1 MPYPTAAHEPTD
13 ASVAPPDLTGPSR
26 FGGGAWVRTPQ
37 LRTLDEDDHDR
48 HATSLELFFDLV
60 FVVAIAQLSHEL
72 VLDHGVGGFARLAGL
87 FVPVYVA
94 WQGFSMYADRFD
106 TDDVLFRFAMFAAM
120 LAIAAMAILIPDVW
134 HGHRTAA
141 FALSYVAL
149 RSIMLALF
157 VRAYRAVPRARPLLR
172 RYGIGYGGAVGLWVL
187 SLAVPEPARY
197 ALWGIGLVVDLS
209 LPPLST
215 RLHRA
220 IPTGGRHVPERW
232 GLFTLIA
239 LGESVV
245 AVALGS
251 SEAEFDRASSVAAA
265 LGFLVVAAL
274 WWLYFDGFEGV
285 TLQGGSPTPVFYS
298 YAHLPLLIGLGSVSA
313 GISLLIEQAGE
324 DHLETGAAVALLGG
338 TALYV
343 LALLVAH
350 SLTLR
355 AAWRAGLRHKGAAVA
370 VLGAILLAS
379 RLLPPIATV
388 AALLAVLIALGAS
401 QGIYVRSGK
410 H

>member
-1 MPYPTAAHEPTD
+1 MQHPRPVDPRSGEAIATATD
-13 ASVAPPDLTGPSR
+13 PGPSR
-26 FGGGAWVRTPQ
+26 SHRGDWIRPPLLCTAEERGH
-37 LRTLDEDDHDR
+37 ER
-48 HATSLELFFDLV
+48 HATALELFFDLV
-60 FVVAIAQLSHEL
+60 FVVALAQLSHEL
-72 VLDHGVGGFARLAGL
+72 VLDHGAGGFARFAAL

-94 WQGFSMYADRFD
+94 WQGFSIYADRFD
-106 TDDVLFRFAMFAAM
+106 TDDVLFRLAMFAAM
-120 LAIAAMAILIPDVW
+120 LAIAAMAILIPDVS
-134 HGHRTAA
+134 HGHRSAG

-149 RSIMLALF
+149 RSIMLALYG
-157 VRAYRAVPRARPLLR
+157 RAYRAVPSARPLIR
-172 RYGIGYGGAVGLWVL
+172 RYGIGYGIAVGFWVV
-187 SLAVPEPARY
+187 SLAIPEPARY
-197 ALWGIGLVVDLS
+197 ALWGIGLIVDLS

-220 IPTGGRHVPERW
+220 IPTSGHHVPERW

-285 TLQGGSPTPVFYS
+285 TLQGGSPTPVIYS

-313 GISLLIEQAGE
+313 GISLLIEQSGD
-324 DHLETGAAVALLGG
+324 DHLDTGAAGALLGG
-338 TALYV
+338 AALYV

-355 AAWRAGLRHKGAAVA
+355 AAWRASVRYKGGAAV

-379 RLLPPIATV
+379 RTLPPIASV
-388 AALLAVLIALGAS
+388 AALLAVLTVLGGI
-401 QGIYVRSGK
+401 QGAYVRGRS
-410 H
+410 